1 MKCNLFFVTMTFG
14 LFMITSSTQATT
26 LKMTSSIVNDDYTI
40 NTLQDTYDD
49 LLDSFESYVNKY
61 IDTMKKV
68 KSGDQSAMMDLPDL
82 TKKAQELSQKLQKS
96 SGEMSPSQVARY
108 QRISMKMLEAAKEM
122 M

>member
-1 MKCNLFFVTMTFG
+1 MAFG

-26 LKMTSSIVNDDYTI
+26 LKMTSSMVNDDYTI

-61 IDTMKKV
+61 IATMKKV